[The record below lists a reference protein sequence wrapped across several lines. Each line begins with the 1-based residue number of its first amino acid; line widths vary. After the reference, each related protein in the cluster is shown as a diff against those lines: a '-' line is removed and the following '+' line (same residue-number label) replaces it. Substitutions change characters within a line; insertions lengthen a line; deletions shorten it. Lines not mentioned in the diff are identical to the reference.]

1 MYNRNERQET
11 RVKGVTVESPRKTT
25 RWLER
30 KVESMMGL
38 EVLIENMLILH
49 EHLSNER
56 LSLIDDVK

>member
-1 MYNRNERQET
+1 M
-11 RVKGVTVESPRKTT
+11 TVESPRKTT

-56 LSLIDDVK
+56 LSLINDVK